1 MKTIILLLCVAAYM
15 VQDCMAQDSLKMPE
29 DFANMIL
36 KSVAEKSQK
45 DSIQEALKRRWI
57 PGTPAPD
64 FKYRDIN
71 GKTVSLKDLKGKYVY
86 IDVWATWCGP
96 CKGEIPHLQR
106 LEEKMHGRKIV
117 FVSISCDANRL
128 AWERMVNEK
137 KLGGIQLQIEGDNAF
152 LSAFGVE
159 GIPRFI
165 LLDKKG
171 RVVNA
176 WMSRPSEPETEKV
189 LLGLKGI

>member
-1 MKTIILLLCVAAYM
+1 MKTIILLLCVVAYM
-15 VQDCMAQDSLKMPE
+15 VQDCQAQDSLKMPE
-29 DFANMIL
+29 SLAKMIL
-36 KSVAEKSQK
+36 KSVAEKPRK
-45 DSIQEALKRRWI
+45 DSIQEVLKRKWA
-57 PGTPAPD
+57 PGAPAPD
-64 FKYRDIN
+64 FKYRDIK
-71 GKTVSLKDLKGKYVY
+71 GKAVTLKDLRGKYVY

-96 CKGEIPHLQR
+96 CKEEIPYLQR

-128 AWERMVNEK
+128 AWERVVNQK
-137 KLGGIQLQIEGDNAF
+137 KLGGIQLQTDGDNAF
-152 LSAFGVE
+152 LSEFGVD

-176 WMSRPSEPETEKV
+176 WMSRPSDPETEKV
-189 LLGLKGI
+189 LMGLKGI

>member
-1 MKTIILLLCVAAYM
+1 MKTIILLLCVAGYM

-29 DFANMIL
+29 NLANMIL
-36 KSVAEKSQK
+36 KSVTEKPRK
-45 DSIQEALKRRWI
+45 DSIQEALKKKWV

-64 FKYRDIN
+64 FKYKDIEN
-71 GKTVSLKDLKGKYVY
+71 KTVTLKDLKGKYVY

-96 CKGEIPHLQR
+96 CKQEIPHLQR

-128 AWERMVNEK
+128 VWERMVNEK
-137 KLGGIQLQIEGDNAF
+137 KLSGIQLQIDGDRAF
-152 LSAFGVE
+152 LSEFGVE
-159 GIPRFI
+159 AIPRFI